1 MGLFTQK
8 PQEPSAWAA
17 LPGEPLDET
26 NPSERLDDAPSLDL
40 MDVGLSAQYSTIVF
54 PVKAPAPEAAEAAE
68 TGDAGE

>member
-26 NPSERLDDAPSLDL
+26 SPTARLDEAPSLDL
-40 MDVGLSAQYSTIVF
+40 MDVCLSAQYSTIVF
-54 PVKAPAPEAAEAAE
+54 PVKAPSPEATDVA
-68 TGDAGE
+68 DAGE

>member
-26 NPSERLDDAPSLDL
+26 SPTERLDEAPSLDL
-40 MDVGLSAQYSTIVF
+40 MDVGLSSQYSTIVF
-54 PVKAPAPEAAEAAE
+54 PVKAPSPEATDVA
-68 TGDAGE
+68 DAGE